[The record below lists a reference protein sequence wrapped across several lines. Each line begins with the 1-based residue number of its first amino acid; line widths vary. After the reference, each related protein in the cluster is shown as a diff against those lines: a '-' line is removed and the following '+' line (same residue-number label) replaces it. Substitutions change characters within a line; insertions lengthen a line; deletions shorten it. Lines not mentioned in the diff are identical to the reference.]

1 MLSACS
7 ALNGIHGVKAHELQP
22 IKTVL
27 VQPLSPTTPLLTP
40 LSGRLLI
47 LQAFSC
53 MDILTQGRL
62 CNFFNTYNK
71 MLLLKMCKEKSIFTL
86 PKYMTISPGFTDEV

>member
-7 ALNGIHGVKAHELQP
+7 ALYGIHGVKAHELQP

-47 LQAFSC
+47 LQAFS
-53 MDILTQGRL
+53 L
-62 CNFFNTYNK
+62 
-71 MLLLKMCKEKSIFTL
+71 LLLKRCKEKSIFTL